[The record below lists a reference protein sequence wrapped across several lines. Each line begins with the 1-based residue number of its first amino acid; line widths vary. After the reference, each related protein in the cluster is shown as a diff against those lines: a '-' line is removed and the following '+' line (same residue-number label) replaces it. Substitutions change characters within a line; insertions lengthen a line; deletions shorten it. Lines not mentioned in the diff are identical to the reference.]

1 MLVVAKPV
9 PLRSIRINV
18 VIQQA
23 PARLLEERQGY
34 VKRESDVLDPFVLF
48 VANFKVL
55 DKLLLVGIL
64 VSV

>member
-23 PARLLEERQGY
+23 PARLLEERQGD
-34 VKRESDVLDPFVLF
+34 VKRESDVLDPFVPF

>member
-9 PLRSIRINV
+9 PLRSVWID
-18 VIQQA
+18 VIIKQA
-23 PARLLEERQGY
+23 PARLLEERQGD